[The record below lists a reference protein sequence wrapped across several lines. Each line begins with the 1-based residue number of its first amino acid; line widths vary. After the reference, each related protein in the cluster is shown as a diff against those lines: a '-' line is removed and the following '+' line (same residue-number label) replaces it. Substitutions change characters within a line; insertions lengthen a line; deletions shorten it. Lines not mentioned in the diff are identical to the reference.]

1 MINRRTFFTQ
11 AAVAGAALAAP
22 DVLRAAPARAKIKL
36 GFDNFAVR
44 AMGWKADELLDY
56 AAAQKVDVLFLTDL
70 DCLKSQDEAYLK
82 DLKKKGDD
90 LGVSIYAGSW
100 SICPTSGRF
109 NAKWGTAEEHLR
121 LVLKIAK
128 LLGSPV
134 ARVILGSGEDRL
146 KGAGIE
152 EHIASTVK
160 VCKAVKAQA
169 VDANIKITIENHAGD
184 LQSWELAGLIEEA
197 GKDYVGANMD
207 SGNAV
212 WALEDPIANL
222 ETLGAYAH
230 STSLRDSAAWETA
243 DGCVVQWTAV
253 GEGQVDWKAYVAK
266 YAELCPN
273 TPFMIE
279 TISGFNRAFN
289 YHKPEF
295 WKAWPKARAHEFA
308 RFVAFSKRGKARDA
322 WKAPAGVDK
331 KKAEQDYQKGELERS
346 LKYCRETLG
355 LGAKS

>member
-1 MINRRTFFTQ
+1 MTPISRRTFAIQ
-11 AAVAGAALAAP
+11 GAAALATPYA
-22 DVLRAAPARAKIKL
+22 LAAAPRRKIKL

-70 DCLKSQDEAYLK
+70 DCLKSHDEAYLRG
-82 DLKKKGDD
+82 LRKKGDD

-109 NAKWGTAEEHLR
+109 RNTWGSAEEHLR
-121 LVLKIAK
+121 LVLKIAR

-134 ARVILGSGEDRL
+134 ARVILGSGEDRV

-160 VCKAVKAQA
+160 VCKALKKEA
-169 VDANIKITIENHAGD
+169 VDAGVKISIENHAGD

-212 WALEDPIANL
+212 WALEDPLANL
-222 ETLGAYAH
+222 ETLGAYAV
-230 STSLRDSAAWETA
+230 STSLRDSAAWETPE
-243 DGCVVQWTAV
+243 GCTVQWTAI
-253 GEGQVDWKAYVAK
+253 GDGQVDWKAYVAK

-273 TPFMIE
+273 VPFMIE
-279 TISGFNRAFN
+279 TISGFNRAFP
-289 YHKPEF
+289 YLKPEF
-295 WKAWPKARAHEFA
+295 WKPWPKVRGHEFA
-308 RFVAFSKRGKARDA
+308 RFVAFAKRGKARDA
-322 WKAPAGVDK
+322 WKAPAGVEK
-331 KKAEQDYQKGELERS
+331 KKAEQDYQKAELERS

-355 LGAKS
+355 LGTK